1 MCFEIAL
8 ITFKCA
14 CLGVDFHMPLKT
26 FNIRCVK
33 LTLITHELGFSVIFT
48 DMSSHVMQC
57 IVKFAT
63 LRAFNILLCGI
74 VFLNMMS
81 EGVRLNTLP
90 TNVARD

>member
-1 MCFEIAL
+1 MCFEIAM

-48 DMSSHVMQC
+48 DMSSHVT
-57 IVKFAT
+57 FAT

-81 EGVRLNTLP
+81 EGVRFNTLP
-90 TNVARD
+90 TNVAWY